1 MPITLSDIR
10 AARERIAGRV
20 IRTPCL
26 PAPRLSDELGCDV
39 YCKFE
44 NAHPTGSFKE
54 RGACNRLMLLDDAA
68 RKRGVIAA
76 SAGNHALGL
85 AYHGRALGVPVT
97 VVMPT
102 GAPVAKVGRCRSLG
116 ARVVLSGEDFDSARA
131 HAHRLRDEQQLT
143 YVNGFEDRD
152 IIAGAGTLGLE
163 ILDDVPDIDAIIVPV
178 GGGGLLAGVAT
189 AVKSVAPRIRV
200 VGVEPAAAP
209 TLKASMDAGKP
220 VRVGP
225 TSTLADGLAI
235 AQVGTTC
242 YELIRGQLDELVLVD
257 EASLATA
264 ILRLLEWQK
273 TLVEGAGA
281 APLAGLMSLKESLR
295 GKRVVLPLCGGNIDI
310 SVVGRVIEHGLALDG
325 RLFRFTA
332 SVPDR
337 PGGLA
342 SLTQIIAETGASVR
356 EISHDRH
363 FAGADIGTVLV
374 QCLLETRDPEHIRL
388 VRQHLA
394 ARGVKVL
401 PDVRA

>member
-1 MPITLSDIR
+1 VPITLADIR

-20 IRTPCL
+20 LRTPCL
-26 PAPRLSDELGCDV
+26 PAPRLADELGCDV
-39 YCKFE
+39 YCKLE

-54 RGACNRLMLLDDAA
+54 RGACNRLLLLDDSA

-85 AYHGRALGVPVT
+85 AYHGGALGIPVT
-97 VVMPT
+97 VVMPV
-102 GAPVAKVGRCRSLG
+102 GAPFAKVSRCRALG
-116 ARVVLSGEDFDSARA
+116 ARVLLSGNDFDSARN
-131 HAHRLRDEQQLT
+131 HAHRLCEEHQLT
-143 YVNGFEDRD
+143 YVNGFDDPD

-163 ILDDVPDIDAIIVPV
+163 LLDDVPGLDAIIVPV

-189 AVKSVAPRIRV
+189 AVKSVAPHVRV
-200 VGVEPAAAP
+200 IGVEPVAAP
-209 TLKASMDAGKP
+209 TLRASLDSGKP

-225 TSTLADGLAI
+225 ISTLADGLAI
-235 AQVGTTC
+235 AQIGTNC
-242 YELIRGQLDELVLVD
+242 YELIRGQIDDLVLVD

-281 APLAGLMSLKESLR
+281 APLAGLMSLRDNLR
-295 GKRVVLPLCGGNIDI
+295 GMRVVLPLCGGNIDI
-310 SVVGRVIEHGLALDG
+310 SVVGRVIEHGLAIDG

-342 SLTQIIAETGASVR
+342 SLSQVIAETGASVR

-363 FAGADIGTVLV
+363 FAGADVGTVLV
-374 QCLLETRDPEHIRL
+374 HCLLETRDPEHIRL
-388 VRQHLA
+388 VRQHLG

-401 PDVRA
+401 TGERL